1 MRHLSHSLCA
11 LLLALPVYAWASP
24 ANPVVEEDYI
34 LVGNASPP
42 RPGKAEVVEFFSYAC
57 THCRDFVTPL
67 HAWADAN
74 RGSIQF
80 RRVHIALKGEG
91 DLYQRLYYT
100 LDELGQSDKF
110 DARIFDAIHRDRMRL
125 NDPDNVAAL
134 VAKLGLDK
142 NAFFAMFG
150 SARVDRRIAEA
161 VKLTAASGVEGS
173 PVVVMGGR
181 YLTGPGFFHD
191 PDAKASPGDAA
202 KEGAAALQ
210 TMSVLLTRMRAPA
223 VTKR

>member
-34 LVGNASPP
+34 LVGNASPA

-74 RGSIQF
+74 RGNIQF

-100 LDELGQSDKF
+100 LEELGQSDKF
-110 DARIFDAIHRDRMRL
+110 DTRIFDAVHRDRMRL
-125 NDPDNVAAL
+125 NDADNVAAL

-142 NAFFAMFG
+142 NAFFAMFR
-150 SARVDRRIAEA
+150 SARVDQRIAEA

-191 PDAKASPGDAA
+191 PDAKPAAGDAA
-202 KEGAAALQ
+202 REGAAALH
-210 TMSVLLTRMRAPA
+210 TMSVLLARMRTPA
-223 VTKR
+223 VSKR